1 MRLSP
6 RQCAAALLIVAA
18 LFYLI
23 PKAWERLEPLP
34 MGPRYRIPYRLGN
47 DYWQYGGPAVRQR
60 SAIRHC

>member
-34 MGPRYRIPYRLGN
+34 MGPQYRIPYRLGN
-47 DYWQYGGPAVRQR
+47 DYWQYARACRRR
-60 SAIRHC
+60 SAAIRPC